1 MELLCPVSNTNLTV
15 SELINGTE
23 IVPNTTIYQSNMTT
37 STTARTPHGDTS
49 WDYNDFTRKV
59 AVPGLCTFGVIGN
72 VLNIIILST
81 RVKEG
86 R

>member
-1 MELLCPVSNTNLTV
+1 MELLCPVSDKNLTV
-15 SELINGTE
+15 SGFVNSTEL
-23 IVPNTTIYQSNMTT
+23 TTNATSYQNNI
-37 STTARTPHGDTS
+37 TTAKTPYVDIS

-59 AVPGLCTFGVIGN
+59 AVPALCTFGVIGN
-72 VLNIIILST
+72 ILNIIILST